1 MAGGVE
7 FLGRLEHDLR
17 AEGGPGVV
25 TGEQGLKF
33 PYDLFGGG
41 FRDQVGRVLSSDPRN
56 ITR

>member
-1 MAGGVE
+1 ME

-33 PYDLFGGG
+33 HYDLFGGG
-41 FRDQVGRVLSSDPRN
+41 FRDQVGRVLSIDPRN